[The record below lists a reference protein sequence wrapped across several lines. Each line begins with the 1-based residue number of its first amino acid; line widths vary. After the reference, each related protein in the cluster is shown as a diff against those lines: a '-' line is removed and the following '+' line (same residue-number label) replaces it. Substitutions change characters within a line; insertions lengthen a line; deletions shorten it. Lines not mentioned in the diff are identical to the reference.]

1 MENIKEELGKKIR
14 GLRESKGLSRAEFCD
29 TEAELTVRQL
39 ARIEAGESLP
49 TLPKL
54 GFISKQLCVPI
65 GQLVDERHVELPK
78 RYLQL
83 KEKLYKFYTY
93 QDTKRAT
100 EKESYFNEIYRDY
113 YTGLPEEE
121 QLAIDVQYAS
131 MDVHLA
137 ENANFGEGIL
147 GDYFSQILH
156 KKEYTINDLLIINLY
171 LYCSYYGKYNE
182 KLELLLFNKLIQA
195 IEDFVDMELFLV
207 NKIMITVVN
216 IFFDKKDYEKMLEA
230 ITTTK
235 HIMNMT
241 QNFLNK
247 PIINMVEGKYW
258 LFSQK
263 NWKKAEDKYRD
274 SIQCAKLFG
283 DKVLSDKLLKEW
295 QDDLERFRKGE
306 F

>member
-65 GQLVDERHVELPK
+65 GQLVDERHVELPR
-78 RYLQL
+78 RYEQL
-83 KEKLYKFYTY
+83 KEKLYKMYTY
-93 QDTKRAT
+93 KE
-100 EKESYFNEIYRDY
+100 EKLVGKKENYFLEIYDTY
-113 YTGLPEEE
+113 YDKLPEEE
-121 QLAIDVQYAS
+121 QVIIDVQQAV
-131 MDVHLA
+131 MIIHLTKEA
-137 ENANFGEGIL
+137 AFGEEL
-147 GDYFSQILH
+147 LEDYFSQLLL
-156 KKEYTINDLLIINLY
+156 KKNYSINDLLIINLY
-171 LYCSYYGKYNE
+171 FHYIHYKDYDE
-182 KLELLLFNKLIQA
+182 KTFNYLFDNLVNH
-195 IEDFVDMELFLV
+195 IEDYNQAELIVLNRVALTASSIFLEF
-207 NKIMITVVN
+207 NYHDRLLDAIDFLNN
-216 IFFDKKDYEKMLEA
+216 IIQVSQDFQKKPIVKML
-230 ITTTK
+230 
-235 HIMNMT
+235 
-241 QNFLNK
+241 
-247 PIINMVEGKYW
+247 EGKYW